1 MSFAFVVGVS
11 GGGGAPL
18 GRARENNLATVLFAV
33 AGAYFGFAVV
43 ARPPA
48 I

>member
-1 MSFAFVVGVS
+1 LRSLSVLAAAV
-11 GGGGAPL
+11 ARL
-18 GRARENNLATVLFAV
+18 WGRARENNLAAVLFAV